1 MDYRDLAAQLYLTG
15 ILSDPWIAGQ
25 PRFSPDP
32 LRLDPRQVAEMMEV
46 VTMAGRVLEEM
57 ALQLTRDPAL
67 LDHYFRLTP
76 WQKMMWLAASGRWHG
91 IARVDLFLCRDGR
104 WQVCEINSD
113 TPSGEAE
120 AVLLNKILAP
130 ALPTTP
136 GAAGPDLPD
145 GPERPDRMNLLDP
158 NRELEDLFWEMLV
171 ESVAAGVG
179 RGTPLR
185 RVAILYPTDQPE
197 DLSLVALYRRWLE
210 ARGCQ
215 VVLGSPYNL
224 GVDQAGRVTLLG
236 EPVELVLRHYKTD
249 WWGERQVIW
258 RDQEPYPDPEPLARE
273 LSILLTA
280 EQEGRVAVVNPFGAV
295 VTQNKASLAFLWDY
309 RERFSPAAQEWI
321 TTFLPETRR
330 MTDLDGPS
338 LSQPEWVLKSV
349 YGCEG
354 DSVVVGPFVSP
365 GVWREALAQLL
376 PAHWVAQ
383 RYFEVE
389 PFVPATAGNESYRGW
404 LPNYGV
410 YLIGGRP
417 AGIYTRLSRQATD
430 HTAVTIPTFVA
441 ASRR

>member
-1 MDYRDLAAQLYLTG
+1 MNYRDLAAQLYLTG
-15 ILSDPWIAGQ
+15 ILSDPWIDGQ

-32 LRLDPRQVAEMMEV
+32 LLLEPRLVGEMMEV
-46 VTMAGRVLEEM
+46 VTMAGRVLEELS
-57 ALQLTRDPAL
+57 LQLTLDPAL
-67 LDHYFRLTP
+67 LDRYFRLTP

-91 IARVDLFLCRDGR
+91 LARIDLFLCRGGR

-120 AVLLNKILAP
+120 AVLLN
-130 ALPTTP
+130 
-136 GAAGPDLPD
+136 
-145 GPERPDRMNLLDP
+145 RLLRTAHGWAEEADPSDP
-158 NRELEDLFWEMLV
+158 NGELEDRFWEMLV
-171 ESVAAGVG
+171 ESVAAAGG
-179 RGTPLR
+179 RRTGPR
-185 RVAILYPTDQPE
+185 RVAIIYPTDQPE

-224 GVDQAGRVTLLG
+224 GVDRLGRVTLLG

-258 RDQEPYPDPEPLARE
+258 RDQAPYPDPDPLARE

-309 RERFSPAAQEWI
+309 RERFSPAAQAWI
-321 TTFLPETRR
+321 TNFLPETRR
-330 MTDLDGPS
+330 VSDLDCATLP
-338 LSQPEWVLKSV
+338 QAEWVLKSV

-365 GVWREALAQLL
+365 AIWRETLDQLVPAQ
-376 PAHWVAQ
+376 WVAQ

-389 PFVPATAGNESYRGW
+389 PFGPGVEGNEAYRGW

-430 HTAVTIPTFVA
+430 HTAVTVPTFVR
-441 ASRR
+441 ASRRESDP